1 MTNDKEKSHMKPQY
15 RHSCA
20 IFRLGVLALFSIFF
34 LAQNLSAQEPPR
46 PEIDINQF
54 IQDLVPIAT
63 EENSNE
69 GLYELLFQ
77 LYTNPLDLNTVT
89 TDELTATLILSEVQ
103 IRSFFD
109 YRQKLGQ
116 FLSLY
121 ELQAVPDF
129 DLITI
134 RKLIPFVIVRP
145 KALPFRESLQNPSQ
159 HFLLLRSGRV
169 LEKQKGFTSIDTSGR
184 STSRYQGKP
193 LYGNIRYRY
202 ARAGSYS
209 FGFVMENDAGEVL
222 SWQPKK
228 QIFGADFSS
237 FHAQIM
243 NRGKLKNLIIGDY
256 QMQAG
261 QGMIMSGGFSLG
273 KGSEVIRTTYRSTL
287 GLRPF
292 TSVLESGF
300 FRGLAATYAVR
311 KQLDVTLFYS
321 YTRRDGNLENNATI
335 QDELTVSS
343 LQISGYHRTKMEREN
358 QGTIGEQ
365 NVGFHALYKLLSQ
378 RGQVGF
384 TVLNTFYSAT
394 LHKKDELYNKFEFEG
409 NQNTVIGIHGDYR
422 WQNMHFFGEGAMSK
436 NGRLGGVG
444 GLIAGLGRTI
454 DFTLLLRHYDRNFH
468 SLYGG
473 SISEA
478 TRPINETGAYWGLRY
493 SPNRRWQFSGFY
505 DRFYFPWLKY
515 QINAPSDGV
524 DYFLHALWKPNKKL
538 NMYAVFHEK
547 HKAHNEPDS
556 PFPIPQVLTT
566 IRRTA
571 MINFEYE
578 IPLKFSVRTRL
589 QGGDFWYEAKS
600 KSSGFT
606 IVQDITYRLSKLELS
621 GRIAFFKTDNYDSR
635 QYVYEKDMLY
645 AFSLPAYYDQGTRH
659 YLMLRYPLTQKMKLW
674 LRWSRTSY
682 SKLET
687 ISSGLNEIEGKKRS
701 ELKAQVMYQF

>member
-1 MTNDKEKSHMKPQY
+1 
-15 RHSCA
+15 
-20 IFRLGVLALFSIFF
+20 
-34 LAQNLSAQEPPR
+34 
-46 PEIDINQF
+46 
-54 IQDLVPIAT
+54 
-63 EENSNE
+63 
-69 GLYELLFQ
+69 
-77 LYTNPLDLNTVT
+77 
-89 TDELTATLILSEVQ
+89 
-103 IRSFFD
+103 
-109 YRQKLGQ
+109 
-116 FLSLY
+116 
-121 ELQAVPDF
+121 
-129 DLITI
+129 
-134 RKLIPFVIVRP
+134 
-145 KALPFRESLQNPSQ
+145 
-159 HFLLLRSGRV
+159 
-169 LEKQKGFTSIDTSGR
+169 
-184 STSRYQGKP
+184 
-193 LYGNIRYRY
+193 
-202 ARAGSYS
+202 
-209 FGFVMENDAGEVL
+209 
-222 SWQPKK
+222 
-228 QIFGADFSS
+228 
-237 FHAQIM
+237 M

-261 QGMIMSGGFSLG
+261 QGLIMSGGFSLG

-300 FRGLAATYAVR
+300 FRGAAATYAVK

-321 YTRRDGNLENNATI
+321 YTRRDGNLEGNTEV

-343 LQISGYHRTKMEREN
+343 LQISGYHRTKTERAN
-358 QGTIGEQ
+358 QAEIGEQ

-378 RGQVGF
+378 RGQVGI
-384 TVLNTFYSAT
+384 TVLNTFYSVT
-394 LHKKDELYNKFEFEG
+394 LHKKDELYNKFEFQG

-422 WQNMHFFGEGAMSK
+422 WQNMHFFGEGARSK
-436 NGRLGGVG
+436 NGGLGGVG

-478 TRPINETGAYWGLRY
+478 TRPINETGIYWGLRY

-505 DRFYFPWLKY
+505 DRFHFPWLKY
-515 QINAPSDGV
+515 QINAPSDGQ

-556 PFPIPQVLTT
+556 KFPIPQVLETT
-566 IRRTA
+566 RRTA

-589 QGGDFWYEAKS
+589 QGGDFWYEGKS

-606 IVQDITYRLSKLELS
+606 IVQDVTYRISKLELS

-659 YLMLRYPLTQKMKLW
+659 YLMLRYPLTQKIKLW
-674 LRWSRTSY
+674 LRWSRTHY
-682 SKLET
+682 SKLDE
-687 ISSGLNEIEGKKRS
+687 ISSGLNEIQGKKRS
-701 ELKAQVMYQF
+701 ELKAQLMYQF